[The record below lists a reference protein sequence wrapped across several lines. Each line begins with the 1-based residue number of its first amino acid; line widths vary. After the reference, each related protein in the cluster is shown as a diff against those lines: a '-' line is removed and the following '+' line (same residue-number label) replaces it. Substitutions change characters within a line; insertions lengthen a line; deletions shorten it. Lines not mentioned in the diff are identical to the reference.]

1 MKGLRLYLPP
11 FAPDT
16 SGAASV
22 LYPANGLVVVIDAG
36 GCAGNICGFDEP
48 RWQEIGVSSAVFSAG
63 LRDMDAIMGRDDKLI
78 AKIERA
84 SKQLKISFVALIST
98 PVPAVIGTDL
108 RALKRMGEKR
118 LNLSIL
124 PVATDGTR
132 LYDDGCSKAYMAL
145 FKEFAKPLPVQR
157 QQIGVLGANLLDY
170 SATELAAIKNMLIQ
184 NGAKTV
190 HLYGYDN
197 GINGYAQAAANELN
211 IVIAPAGLAAA
222 KYLQQKFGTPYR
234 LENPLLTSLPAQYDS
249 LVNDTQNILIIQQQV
264 SATSLRKVL
273 QEKLPSAQIVC
284 ATWFKHLPELT
295 EANDC
300 VFYEESDFQDFI
312 ATWQPDVIIADSLLK
327 RAIADYSGQFIPWHH
342 FAISGDLVT
351 P

>member
-22 LYPANGLVVVIDAG
+22 LYPANGLVVIIDAG

-48 RWQEIGVSSAVFSAG
+48 RWQEFGASSAVFSAG

-84 SKQLKISFVALIST
+84 SHQLAISFVALIST

-118 LNLSIL
+118 LNLPIL

-132 LYDDGCSKAYMAL
+132 LYDDGCSKAYLAL
-145 FKEFAKPLPVQR
+145 FKEFVQPLAVKP
-157 QQIGVLGANLLDY
+157 QQIGVIGANLLDY
-170 SATELAAIKNMLIQ
+170 SAAELARIKEILLK
-184 NGAKTV
+184 NGATTV
-190 HLYGYDN
+190 HLYGYDQ
-197 GINGYAQAAANELN
+197 GTAGYTQAAANALN
-211 IVIAPAGLAAA
+211 IVISPAGVTAA

-234 LENPLLTSLPAQYDS
+234 LENPLLMSLPAKYNS
-249 LVNDTQNILIIQQQV
+249 LSTSGAKKILIIQQQV
-264 SATSLRKVL
+264 AATSLRKVL
-273 QEKLPSAQIVC
+273 REKLPTATIIC
-284 ATWFKHLPELT
+284 ATWFKQLPELT
-295 EANDC
+295 EDNDR
-300 VFYEESDFQDFI
+300 VFSEESDLQVFV
-312 ATWQPDVIIADSLLK
+312 ANWQPEVIIADELLK
-327 RAIADYSGQFIPWHH
+327 RAIADYRGQFIDWHH
-342 FAISGDLVT
+342 FAVSGN
-351 P
+351 